1 MNKYQK
7 SIYNLVHLNKARGE
21 VFIDHKQL
29 QQDIDILWELY
40 NKYDELTKTPTL
52 EEIKKEWEALGYEWR
67 TPIDYLHMIYLVNYD
82 DEPEW
87 LLTIKINTQSKRYW
101 KIWDDGNFD
110 SFTFEEHNLL
120 TKTFRALGWLE
131 DE

>member
-1 MNKYQK
+1 MSNKYQET
-7 SIYNLVHLNKARGE
+7 IYNLVHLNKARGE

-52 EEIKKEWEALGYEWR
+52 EEVKKEWEALWYKC
-67 TPIDYLHMIYLVNYD
+67 ICD
-82 DEPEW
+82 DED
-87 LLTIKINTQSKRYW
+87 LLEFEHEFLPMNIEFNKEHMWYGSTSNDITQFTIR
-101 KIWDDGNFD
+101 
-110 SFTFEEHNLL
+110 EHLL
-120 TKTFRALGWLE
+120 ITKTFRALGWF

>member
-7 SIYNLVHLNKARGE
+7 TIYNLVHLNKARGE

-52 EEIKKEWEALGYEWR
+52 EEVKKEWGELGWFFTGLPEDVKNKVSCITISKYVGKNIFSTTDIQLDLEEKDCFIR
-67 TPIDYLHMIYLVNYD
+67 GLINYR
-82 DEPEW
+82 E
-87 LLTIKINTQSKRYW
+87 LQ
-101 KIWDDGNFD
+101 
-110 SFTFEEHNLL
+110 LL
-120 TKTFRALGWLE
+120 TKTFRALGWE
-131 DE
+131 V